1 MLSVQSRSLSDR
13 SDCISCLHKQN
24 QTWMAFGSI
33 SRWNNSCPED
43 LDMCTARNFG
53 QLLKK
58 YFCDYVMMKLW
69 KKIAKVED
77 YMPHWN
83 AIMKFFE
90 WLFKL
95 YNRYGEIMPNPCV
108 IARVL
113 MKIITSSVH
122 RVSVPLKAVSLSFC
136 FCIHKDMTP
145 HRCFL

>member
-24 QTWMAFGSI
+24 QTWMAFPGEI
-33 SRWNNSCPED
+33 THVLKIWTCAQLTILVNFWKNIFVIMLWWSC
-43 LDMCTARNFG
+43 G
-53 QLLKK
+53 
-58 YFCDYVMMKLW
+58 